1 VQLCQL
7 IVLAGEW
14 AAQQEAKARQA
25 ELEAPPVEK
34 VWDDFFGWLTP
45 EGEWEERADGSERVT
60 RESEWVNEWCTT
72 QLTS

>member
-25 ELEAPPVEK
+25 ELEAPPVVK
-34 VWDDFFGWLTP
+34 MWDDFFGWLTP
-45 EGEWEERADGSERVT
+45 EGEWEERADGSE
-60 RESEWVNEWCTT
+60 
-72 QLTS
+72 